1 MTFLTECKFFAKN
14 QIKSKKM
21 QKIVLH
27 IKKSVAVYNHLKR
40 NNKWNGT
47 MKILNEMNKSV
58 NKQKGFTLI
67 ELMIV
72 VAIIGILAAVALP
85 AYNDYTRSARSTGLV
100 SAAMS
105 YKTAVEVAVQT
116 GEVTTL
122 AGIAL
127 GSNSVPTAAD
137 MQRDENVTTAA
148 VTTGVL
154 TITGSAALGTGSNTL
169 ILTPAI
175 DAATQ
180 SITWTWSG
188 NCVTSNICK
197 I

>member
-1 MTFLTECKFFAKN
+1 MKTLN
-14 QIKSKKM
+14 QINQIHNVSK
-21 QKIVLH
+21 
-27 IKKSVAVYNHLKR
+27 A
-40 NNKWNGT
+40 
-47 MKILNEMNKSV
+47 
-58 NKQKGFTLI
+58 KGFTLI

-85 AYNDYTRSARSTGLV
+85 AYQDYTRSARSTGLV

-116 GEVTTL
+116 GEVTT
-122 AGIAL
+122 AATIAL
-127 GSNSVPTAAD
+127 GANGVPTAAA

-148 VTTGVL
+148 IDGAGLL
-154 TITGSAALGTGSNTL
+154 TITGSAALGTDSN
-169 ILTPAI
+169 ILTLEPTI

-180 SITWTWSG
+180 TITWDWAG
-188 NCVTSNICK
+188 NCQTSNICK